1 MCKCFFIFVI
11 HSNACKNPN
20 HNSSLKIQIMKS
32 HLTTISLFSL
42 SVLFISCCAG
52 KKATSSDTDTSKKP
66 VEIVEKYWK
75 LIEIRGQKVTAENFA
90 SKEPHL
96 ILKSEDNR
104 VNGNG
109 GCNSFFGTYELQADV
124 NRISFSQ
131 IGSTRMACLK
141 PTVEADFF
149 NVLET
154 VDNYTVKNDTL
165 QLNKARMAPLAK
177 FVAVYLK

>member
-1 MCKCFFIFVI
+1 MLFYIC
-11 HSNACKNPN
+11 NNNPK
-20 HNSSLKIQIMKS
+20 STKMK
-32 HLTTISLFSL
+32 HYFKTISLFCFSII
-42 SVLFISCCAG
+42 LFSCNST
-52 KKATSSDTDTSKKP
+52 KKVKEDKTTGIT
-66 VEIVEKYWK
+66 EKYWK

-96 ILKSEDNR
+96 ILKSTDNR

-109 GCNSFFGTYELQADV
+109 GCNSFFGTYELDSTT
-124 NRISFSQ
+124 NRISFSK
-131 IGSTRMACLK
+131 IGATRMACLK
-141 PTVEADFF
+141 PTVEAEFF

-165 QLNKARMAPLAK
+165 QLNKARMAPMAK

>member
-1 MCKCFFIFVI
+1 M
-11 HSNACKNPN
+11 
-20 HNSSLKIQIMKS
+20 
-32 HLTTISLFSL
+32 
-42 SVLFISCCAG
+42 
-52 KKATSSDTDTSKKP
+52 SKKTKADKSS
-66 VEIVEKYWK
+66 EIQEKYWK
-75 LIEIRGQKVTAENFA
+75 LIEINGKKVTAEDFA

-96 ILKSEDNR
+96 ILKSTDNR

-109 GCNSFFGTYELQADV
+109 GCNSFFGTYELQANV
-124 NRISFSQ
+124 SRIYFSK
-131 IGSTRMACLK
+131 IGSTRMACMK
-141 PTVEADFF
+141 PTIENDFF

>member
-1 MCKCFFIFVI
+1 MKHYFTTIGLSILLFSCNTTKNV
-11 HSNACKNPN
+11 NPN
-20 HNSSLKIQIMKS
+20 
-32 HLTTISLFSL
+32 TTISQ
-42 SVLFISCCAG
+42 
-52 KKATSSDTDTSKKP
+52 KKP
-66 VEIVEKYWK
+66 SGIVEKYWK
-75 LIEIRGQKVTAENFA
+75 LIEINGQKVTAENFT

-96 ILKSEDNR
+96 ILKSEENR

-109 GCNSFFGTYELQADV
+109 GCNSFFGTYEMQANA
-124 NRISFSQ
+124 NRISFSK
-131 IGSTRMACLK
+131 IGSTRMACME
-141 PTVEADFF
+141 PNVEADFL

>member
-1 MCKCFFIFVI
+1 
-11 HSNACKNPN
+11 
-20 HNSSLKIQIMKS
+20 MKKYFK
-32 HLTTISLFSL
+32 TISLLSL
-42 SVLFISCCAG
+42 SIVLFSCNAT
-52 KKATSSDTDTSKKP
+52 KKVKAEKNS
-66 VEIVEKYWK
+66 EITEKYWK
-75 LIEIRGQKVTAENFA
+75 LIEIREQKVTAENFA

-96 ILKSEDNR
+96 ILKVADNK

-109 GCNSFFGTYELQADV
+109 GCNSFFGTYTLQADS

-141 PTVEADFF
+141 PTVESDFF
-149 NVLET
+149 NALET